1 MGTDMGTDMV
11 SMVENWFGASTGSKE
26 ESMEKMDFDFVS
38 EMEGWLLGMGFEEDE
53 FAEGT
58 GRTFR
63 DAFQTVY
70 FEEWGQDKGVYISN
84 SNHGNPWDDPKHFF
98 FGLPKEEEVLKARG
112 FQKFLLDVIE
122 AVQEDKDA
130 Y

>member
-1 MGTDMGTDMV
+1 MNKG
-11 SMVENWFGASTGSKE
+11 
-26 ESMEKMDFDFVS
+26 FDFAS
-38 EMEGWLLGMGFEEDE
+38 EMESWLKGLGFEEDE
-53 FAEGT
+53 FAEGS

-70 FEEWGQDKGVYISN
+70 FESWRGKEGMYVSN

-98 FGLPKEEEVLKARG
+98 FELPKEETVLKSIG

-122 AVQEDKDA
+122 ALQEDKDEG
-130 Y
+130 

>member
-1 MGTDMGTDMV
+1 MNEGFDMV
-11 SMVENWFGASTGSKE
+11 SMVENWFAASTGSKE
-26 ESMEKMDFDFVS
+26 EKMNDGFDFVS
-38 EMEGWLLGMGFEEDE
+38 EMEGLLLARGFEEDE
-53 FAEGT
+53 FAEGS

-70 FEEWGQDKGVYISN
+70 FEHWSGRINIYVSN
-84 SNHGNPWDDPKHFF
+84 KSHGNPWDDEKHFF
-98 FGLPKEEEVLKARG
+98 FELPKEEEVLRARG

-122 AVQEDKDA
+122 AVQEDEDA